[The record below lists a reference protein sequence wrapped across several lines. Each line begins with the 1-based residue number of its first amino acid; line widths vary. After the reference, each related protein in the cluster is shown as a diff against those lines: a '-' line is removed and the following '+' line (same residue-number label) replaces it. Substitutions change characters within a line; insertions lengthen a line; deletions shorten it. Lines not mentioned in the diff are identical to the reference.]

1 MTTKVSAL
9 LGGAALVAMTV
20 GSANAASVSDTLFT
34 GFQQLSD
41 NSAEYLINGANSV
54 GANTVDIGD
63 RLRGIFTI
71 ETVEQ
76 SPSPTRFLGAGG
88 GNDELTGIFDLVVV
102 SKTGGPGA
110 WQFTFAPSGALAAY
124 GGANVGAAF
133 FADSTPD
140 YTRISIPGCNT
151 IACMES
157 RATDGSLY
165 WAVGFTSPTNF
176 WMATAF
182 SDDITTIGA
191 IPAPGNGGQFNA
203 GVNLIPNPAATG
215 PALGLVNCLNP
226 LMGVIVQVSMCG
238 SGSLLGTGGVAT
250 PFQSFDDV
258 NFTINRIP
266 EPATLGLMGLGL
278 LGVAVAGRRRKG

>member
-9 LGGAALVAMTV
+9 LGGAALVAMTI
-20 GSANAASVSDTLFT
+20 GTASAASVSDTLFT

-54 GANTVDIGD
+54 GVNTVDVGD

-71 ETVEQ
+71 ETVEK
-76 SPSPTRFLGAGG
+76 SPFPTRFLGTG

-102 SKTGGPGA
+102 AKSGGPGA
-110 WQFTFAPSGALAAY
+110 YQFTFAPSGALAAY

-140 YTRISIPGCNT
+140 YTRVRQTGCVD
-151 IACMES
+151 IACMEA
-157 RATDGSLY
+157 RATDGSLF
-165 WAVGFTSPTNF
+165 WAVGFTSPNNF

-182 SDDITTIGA
+182 SDDITTIGS

-203 GVNLIPNPAATG
+203 GVNLIANPAATG
-215 PALGLVNCLNP
+215 PALGLVQCFNP
-226 LMGVIVQVSMCG
+226 LLGVNVMVSMCG
-238 SGSLLGTGGVAT
+238 SGSLLGTGGVDT